1 MINFMCMSTTRDYI
15 PHVFNGLSMC
25 WGQGRILGTP
35 RGPSS
40 SGFIISNLCCH
51 FALRY
56 CWKATKA
63 RRLTF
68 RLNENSIPP
77 SDAIWEIASTA
88 RYQMAPRHW
97 ALIGHR
103 SAAMVVLS
111 MAEQRKEAVTE
122 SDISERSTMGRKER
136 RDLIPVYVSNCGP
149 VCSAHLI
156 LAYKL
161 SKIIW

>member
-77 SDAIWEIASTA
+77 SDAICGIASTA
-88 RYQMAPRHW
+88 RYQMAPRH
-97 ALIGHR
+97 
-103 SAAMVVLS
+103 
-111 MAEQRKEAVTE
+111 
-122 SDISERSTMGRKER
+122 
-136 RDLIPVYVSNCGP
+136 
-149 VCSAHLI
+149 
-156 LAYKL
+156 
-161 SKIIW
+161 